1 MAKIDNLN
9 PPGFV
14 DSISAELV
22 LEKANVAYKCPTT
35 DRTNKKL
42 FVIHNKSNITIYYGG
57 YNVTA
62 GNGIP
67 IFKEETI
74 TLRVSAS
81 IYLVSP
87 TAGKK
92 VNIWILELGRYD

>member
-1 MAKIDNLN
+1 MASNLD

-14 DSISAELV
+14 DSVSAELV
-22 LEKANVAYKCPTT
+22 LKEANVAYKCPTT

-42 FVIHNKSNITIYYGG
+42 FVIHNKSDITIYYGG
-57 YNVTA
+57 YNVTVE
-62 GNGIP
+62 NGIP

-74 TLRVSAS
+74 TIRANAS
-81 IYLVSP
+81 IYLVSS

-92 VNIWILELGRYD
+92 VNVWILELGRYD